1 MSDFFSSFRDYIAQH
16 HPLFIEGIQALSPLL
31 VSPEVVRVPASLKPD
46 IHALIE
52 VLLAARKDPLYR
64 SQVEAQVELP
74 SRLQLEEQTSLACFD
89 FYWTPEGLRL
99 IEVNTNAAAWVLV
112 ELLHGYHNLKTPDFS
127 RLYQVFQREWTSK
140 FPTKPFTHVAIVDET
155 PTEQKTRFEFLWI
168 QALLREHGLTCEIF
182 APEDLRFD
190 TQTQTLVD
198 AQGIAWPFVYN
209 RFCDFLLET
218 PAAQALRQA
227 YQAGSL
233 CLRPSLH
240 EYAYLSDKSRLVQWS
255 SAEWQAPFSPT
266 SRRLLE
272 TMIPPVHV
280 MDVSQTERFWAARK
294 GLFFKPAASYGG
306 KSVYSGK
313 RISRS
318 VFLRLVEMQALA
330 QPLFQPAVWT
340 SESGEEFKYDLR
352 IYVMGDRM
360 ISAAAR
366 LFQGQVSNFQTPGGG
381 FAPVVFIANKE

>member
-1 MSDFFSSFRDYIAQH
+1 MSDFFPSFRDYIAQH
-16 HPLFIEGIQALSPLL
+16 HPLFLEGAQALSPLL
-31 VSPEVVRVPASLKPD
+31 VSPEVVQVPATLERD

-64 SQVEAQVELP
+64 SQIAAQVGLP
-74 SRLQLEEQTSLACFD
+74 SKLQSEEQTSLACFD
-89 FYWTPEGLRL
+89 FYWTPEGIRL

-112 ELLHGYHNLKTPDFS
+112 ELLRGYHNLDIPKFS
-127 RLYQVFQREWTSK
+127 SLYQGFQREWTSQ

-155 PTEQKTRFEFLWI
+155 PAEQKTWFEFLWI
-168 QALLREHGLTCEIF
+168 QALLREQGLTCEIL

-190 TQTQTLVD
+190 LQTRALVD
-198 AQGIAWPFVYN
+198 AQGRAWPFVYN

-218 PAAQALRQA
+218 PSSQALRQA
-227 YQAGSL
+227 YEAGAL
-233 CLRPSLH
+233 CLRPSPH

-255 SAEWQAPFSPT
+255 SPAWQAGFSAT

-272 TMIPPVHV
+272 TMIPPVEV
-280 MDVSQTERFWAARK
+280 MDVSQIERFWTARK
-294 GLFFKPAASYGG
+294 GLFFKPASSYGG

-318 VFLRLVEMQALA
+318 VFARLVEMKALA

-340 SESGEEFKYDLR
+340 SKSGKSFKYDLR
-352 IYVMGDRM
+352 IYVRGDRVV
-360 ISAAAR
+360 STAAR

-381 FAPVVFIANKE
+381 FAPVVFSFT